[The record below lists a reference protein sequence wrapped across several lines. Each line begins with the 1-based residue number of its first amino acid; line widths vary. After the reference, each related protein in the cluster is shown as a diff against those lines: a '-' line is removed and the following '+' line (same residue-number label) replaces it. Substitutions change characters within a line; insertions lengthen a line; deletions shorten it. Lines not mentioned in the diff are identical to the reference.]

1 MSMDMLEVLKSR
13 RSIRKYKK
21 NMAIDKEVIE
31 KIIDA
36 ARFAPTARGNEGW
49 EFVVVT
55 DEDVKRQ
62 IAQKARYG
70 KFIED
75 ASCCVA
81 VLYEK
86 DFEYIL
92 EDMSAAT
99 TYILIAA
106 KALGLGSCW
115 VASYKK
121 EHSEDVKRLLNVPDD
136 LELCALIA
144 IGYADEEPVRNKK
157 PLSSILHWNKYQRK

>member
-1 MSMDMLEVLKSR
+1 MDVLEILKSR

-21 NMAIDKEVIE
+21 NMPLDRETIE

-36 ARFAPTARGNEGW
+36 ARFAPTARGNQGW

-55 DEDVKRQ
+55 DDELKKQ

-70 KFIED
+70 RFIED

-86 DFEYIL
+86 GFEYIL
-92 EDMSAAT
+92 EDMSAAS

-121 EHSEDVKRLLNVPDD
+121 EHSEEVKRLLNVPDH
-136 LELCALIA
+136 LELCALIS
-144 IGYADEEPVRNKK
+144 IGYPDEEPVRNKK
-157 PLSSILHWNKYQRK
+157 ELSSILHWNQYKR

>member
-1 MSMDMLEVLKSR
+1 MDFLEDVLKKR
-13 RSIRKYKK
+13 RSIRRYQKDKK
-21 NMAIDKEVIE
+21 LDFSLIT

-36 ARFAPTARGNEGW
+36 ARFAPTARGNQGW

-55 DEDVKRQ
+55 DPNIKSQ

-70 KFIED
+70 RFIED

-86 DFEYIL
+86 GFEYIL
-92 EDMSAAT
+92 EDMSAAA
-99 TYILIAA
+99 TYITVAA

-121 EHSEDVKRLLNVPDD
+121 EHSEFVKNLLNVPPN

-144 IGYADEEPVRNKK
+144 IGYPDEEPARTKK
-157 PLSSILHWNKYQRK
+157 DISSILHWERYDN